1 MIEIS
6 CLDSPTS
13 LARTTPSVRPALRV
27 GVVQHRWHADAAVLQ
42 AELDEGI
49 GRAARLGATVVF
61 LPELTL
67 SRYPA
72 DTRPE
77 NDTTRPGAVRP
88 RPSDIAEDLLTGPTF
103 RFAAESARRHGVAVH
118 ASLYQQAPNPDGSDD
133 GLGLNT
139 AVLVSSEGELLARTH
154 KLHIPVT
161 AGYYE
166 DKFFRQGPA
175 AADAYEVHAPAQLG
189 GARLGM
195 PTCWDEWFPE
205 VARLYSLGGAEILVY
220 PTAIGSE
227 PDHPE
232 FDTQPLWQQVIV
244 GNGIA
249 NGLFMIAPNR
259 WGSEGTL
266 NFYGSSFISDPYG
279 RVLVQAPRD
288 ASAVLVADLDLD
300 QRRDWLTLFPFLS
313 TRRPDTYGR
322 LTEPVRRD
330 QPLGGE
336 EPGISTGSINGHA
349 GSINGHAGS
358 ITGYAGSI
366 TSHAGS
372 INRQQ
377 VTA

>member
-6 CLDSPTS
+6 CLDSPAS
-13 LARTTPSVRPALRV
+13 LARTSPSERPALRV
-27 GVVQHRWHADAAVLQ
+27 GVVQHRWHADTDALR

-49 GRAARLGATVVF
+49 RRAGRLGASVVF

-72 DTRPE
+72 DTLPE
-77 NDTTRPGAVRP
+77 NDIPRRGAVQPGAARS
-88 RPSDIAEDLLTGPTF
+88 RPSDTAEDLLAGPTF
-103 RFAAESARRHGVAVH
+103 RFAAEAARRHGVSVH
-118 ASLYQQAPNPDGSDD
+118 ASLYQRAENPDGSDD

-139 AVLVSSEGELLARTH
+139 AILVSPEGELLARTH

-175 AADAYEVHAPAQLG
+175 TADAYEVHAPAELD

-227 PDHPE
+227 PDHPD

-249 NGLFMIAPNR
+249 NGLFMVVPNR
-259 WGSEGTL
+259 WGNEGTL

-279 RVLVQAPRD
+279 RVLVQAPRNE
-288 ASAVLVADLDLD
+288 SAVLVADLDLD
-300 QRRDWLTLFPFLS
+300 QRRDWLTLFPFLA

-322 LTEPVRRD
+322 LTADVRHD
-330 QPLGGE
+330 QPFGGE
-336 EPGISTGSINGHA
+336 EAGTGISA
-349 GSINGHAGS
+349 GSIAGHG
-358 ITGYAGSI
+358 
-366 TSHAGS
+366 
-372 INRQQ
+372 

>member
-1 MIEIS
+1 MIEIT
-6 CLDSPTS
+6 CLEPPVS
-13 LARTTPSVRPALRV
+13 LARTQPSARTALRV
-27 GVVQHRWHADAAVLQ
+27 GVVQHRWHANPAELQ

-49 GRAARLGATVVF
+49 ARAARLGATVVF

-72 DTRPE
+72 DTLPE
-77 NDTTRPGAVRP
+77 NDTSRAWTARP
-88 RPSDIAEDLLTGPTF
+88 RPSDLAEDLLTGPTF
-103 RFAAESARRHGVAVH
+103 RFAAEAARRHGVSVH
-118 ASLYQQAPNPDGSDD
+118 ASLYQRAENPDGSDD

-139 AVLVSSEGELLARTH
+139 AILVSPGGELLARTH

-166 DKFFRQGPA
+166 DKFFRQGPVS
-175 AADAYEVHAPAQLG
+175 DAYEVHSPAELG

-205 VARLYSLGGAEILVY
+205 LARLYSLGGAEILVY

-227 PDHPE
+227 PDHSD

-249 NGLFMIAPNR
+249 NGLFMVAPNR
-259 WGSEGTL
+259 WGNEGTL

-279 RVLVQAPRD
+279 RILVQAPRD
-288 ASAVLVADLDLD
+288 ESAVLVADLDLD
-300 QRRDWLTLFPFLS
+300 QRKDWLTLFPFLA
-313 TRRPDTYGR
+313 TRRPETYGR
-322 LTEPVRRD
+322 LTEPVRRE

-336 EPGISTGSINGHA
+336 VPAYLE
-349 GSINGHAGS
+349 
-358 ITGYAGSI
+358 
-366 TSHAGS
+366 
-372 INRQQ
+372 

>member
-6 CLDSPTS
+6 CLDSPPS
-13 LARTTPSVRPALRV
+13 LARTMPSARPALRV
-27 GVVQHRWHADAAVLQ
+27 GVVQHRWHADKEVLH

-72 DTRPE
+72 DTLPE
-77 NDTTRPGAVRP
+77 NETIAHGTVQSGGVQPGAVRS
-88 RPSDIAEDLLTGPTF
+88 RPSDTAEDLLTGPTYQ
-103 RFAAESARRHGVAVH
+103 FAAEAARRHGVSVH
-118 ASLYQQAPNPDGSDD
+118 ASLYQHAENPDGSDD

-139 AVLVSSEGELLARTH
+139 AILVSPEGELLARTH

-175 AADAYEVHAPAQLG
+175 AADAYEVHSPPELS

-227 PDHPE
+227 PDHPDL
-232 FDTQPLWQQVIV
+232 DTQPLWQQVIV

-249 NGLFMIAPNR
+249 NGLFMVVPNR
-259 WGSEGTL
+259 WGDEGTL

-279 RVLVQAPRD
+279 RILTQAPRNE
-288 ASAVLVADLDLD
+288 SAVLVADLDLD
-300 QRRDWLTLFPFLS
+300 QRRDWLSLFPFLA

-322 LTEPVRRD
+322 LTEPVNNNE
-330 QPLGGE
+330 PLGGE
-336 EPGISTGSINGHA
+336 TPAYEEA
-349 GSINGHAGS
+349 GA
-358 ITGYAGSI
+358 
-366 TSHAGS
+366 
-372 INRQQ
+372 
-377 VTA
+377 

>member
-6 CLDSPTS
+6 CLGAPAS
-13 LARTTPSVRPALRV
+13 LARTTPSGRPALRV
-27 GVVQHRWHADAAVLQ
+27 GVVQHRWQADSAAVE
-42 AELDEGI
+42 AELNEGI
-49 GRAARLGATVVF
+49 GRAAGLGASVVF

-72 DTRPE
+72 DTRPH
-77 NDTTRPGAVRP
+77 NDPSEGPTRT
-88 RPSDIAEDLLTGPTF
+88 RPSDTAEDLLAGPTF
-103 RFAAESARRHGVAVH
+103 RFAAEAARRHGVSVH
-118 ASLYQQAPNPDGSDD
+118 ASLYQRAEDPDGKDD

-139 AVLVSSEGELLARTH
+139 AILVSPEGELLARTH

-175 AADAYEVHAPAQLG
+175 AADAYEVHAPAELG

-227 PDHPE
+227 PDHPD

-259 WGSEGTL
+259 WGSEGAL

-279 RVLVQAPRD
+279 RILAQAPRD
-288 ASAVLVADLDLD
+288 ASGVLVADLDLD
-300 QRRDWLTLFPFLS
+300 QRKDWLTLFPFLA
-313 TRRPDTYGR
+313 TRRPDTYAR
-322 LTEPVRRD
+322 LTEPVRSD

-336 EPGISTGSINGHA
+336 AAGISTS
-349 GSINGHAGS
+349 S
-358 ITGYAGSI
+358 ITGWE
-366 TSHAGS
+366 
-372 INRQQ
+372 

>member
-6 CLDSPTS
+6 CLDAPAS
-13 LARTTPSVRPALRV
+13 LARTSPSSREALRV
-27 GVVQHRWHADAAVLQ
+27 GVVQHRWQADSAAVE
-42 AELDEGI
+42 AELNEGI
-49 GRAARLGATVVF
+49 SRAAASGASVVF

-72 DTRPE
+72 DTRPH
-77 NDTTRPGAVRP
+77 NDPAEGTNRT

-103 RFAAESARRHGVAVH
+103 RFAADAARRHGVSVH
-118 ASLYQQAPNPDGSDD
+118 ASLYQRAEDPDGQDD

-139 AVLVSSEGELLARTH
+139 AILVSPEGELLARTH

-166 DKFFRQGPA
+166 DKFFRKGPA
-175 AADAYEVHAPAQLG
+175 AADAYEVHAPAELG

-227 PDHPE
+227 PDHPD

-279 RVLVQAPRD
+279 RILAQAPRD

-300 QRRDWLTLFPFLS
+300 QRKDWLTLFPFLA
-313 TRRPDTYGR
+313 TRSPDTYGR
-322 LTEPVRRD
+322 LTEPVR
-330 QPLGGE
+330 PNESIGGE
-336 EPGISTGSINGHA
+336 RGFAEVCS
-349 GSINGHAGS
+349 
-358 ITGYAGSI
+358 
-366 TSHAGS
+366 
-372 INRQQ
+372 
-377 VTA
+377 

>member
-1 MIEIS
+1 MIEIT
-6 CLDSPTS
+6 CLVAPPS
-13 LARTTPSVRPALRV
+13 LARTTPSSRPALRV
-27 GVVQHRWHADAAVLQ
+27 GVVQHRWHTDPAALR
-42 AELDEGI
+42 AELNEGI
-49 GRAARLGATVVF
+49 ERAARLGATVVF

-72 DTRPE
+72 DTLPE
-77 NDTTRPGAVRP
+77 NDTSRPGAVRA
-88 RPSDIAEDLLTGPTF
+88 RPSDLAEDLLSGPTF
-103 RFAAESARRHGVAVH
+103 SFAADAARRHGISIH
-118 ASLYQQAPNPDGSDD
+118 ASLYQRTDHPDGTDD

-139 AVLVSSEGELLARTH
+139 AILVSPAGELLARTH

-166 DKFFRQGPA
+166 DKFFRPGPA
-175 AADAYEVHAPAQLG
+175 AGDAYEVHAPAELG

-205 VARLYSLGGAEILVY
+205 LARLYSLGGAEVLVF

-227 PDHPE
+227 PDHPD

-259 WGSEGTL
+259 WGHEGTL

-288 ASAVLVADLDLD
+288 ESAVLVADLDLD
-300 QRRDWLTLFPFLS
+300 QRRDWLTLFPFLA
-313 TRRPDTYGR
+313 TRRPDTYAR
-322 LTEPVRRD
+322 ISDPVRREE
-330 QPLGGE
+330 PLGGE
-336 EPGISTGSINGHA
+336 APVYLE
-349 GSINGHAGS
+349 
-358 ITGYAGSI
+358 
-366 TSHAGS
+366 
-372 INRQQ
+372 

>member
-13 LARTTPSVRPALRV
+13 PARTMPSVRPALRV
-27 GVVQHRWHADAAVLQ
+27 GVVQHRWHADTAVLQ
-42 AELDEGI
+42 SELDEGI
-49 GRAARLGATVVF
+49 GRAARLGASVVF

-77 NDTTRPGAVRP
+77 NDTPRHGAVRPEAVRP
-88 RPSDIAEDLLTGPTF
+88 RPSDTAEDLLTGPTF

-118 ASLYQQAPNPDGSDD
+118 ASLYQRAENPDGSDD

-139 AVLVSSEGELLARTH
+139 AILVSSEGDLLARTH

-175 AADAYEVHAPAQLG
+175 AADAYEVHAPADLG

-227 PDHPE
+227 PDHPDL
-232 FDTQPLWQQVIV
+232 DTQPLWQQVIV

-249 NGLFMIAPNR
+249 NGLFMVAPNR
-259 WGSEGTL
+259 WGDEGTL

-313 TRRPDTYGR
+313 TRRPDTYGQ
-322 LTEPVRRD
+322 LTKPVRRD

-336 EPGISTGSINGHA
+336 ETVVGISTSSHTGRSGSID
-349 GSINGHAGS
+349 
-358 ITGYAGSI
+358 
-366 TSHAGS
+366 
-372 INRQQ
+372 RQQ
-377 VTA
+377 VPA

>member
-6 CLDSPTS
+6 SLDTPPS
-13 LARTTPSVRPALRV
+13 LARTAPSTTTQSGRPALRV
-27 GVVQHRWHADAAVLQ
+27 GVVQHRWHADAAALQ
-42 AELDEGI
+42 AELDDGI
-49 GRAARLGATVVF
+49 GRAARLGAAVVF

-72 DTRPE
+72 DTLPE
-77 NDTTRPGAVRP
+77 NDAARGGTARP
-88 RPSDIAEDLLTGPTF
+88 RPSDIAEDLFTGPTF
-103 RFAAESARRHGVAVH
+103 RFAAEAAQRHGICVH
-118 ASLYQQAPNPDGSDD
+118 ASLYQKAESPDGSDD

-139 AVLVSSEGELLARTH
+139 AILVSSGGELLARTH

-166 DKFFRQGPA
+166 DKFFRQGPDGD
-175 AADAYEVHAPAQLG
+175 DAYEVHSPAELG

-205 VARLYSLGGAEILVY
+205 LARIYSLGGAELLVY

-227 PDHPE
+227 PDHPD

-249 NGLFMIAPNR
+249 NGLFMVVPNR

-279 RVLVQAPRD
+279 RILAQAPRD
-288 ASAVLVADLDLD
+288 ESAVLVADLDLD
-300 QRRDWLTLFPFLS
+300 QRRDWLTLFPFLA

-322 LTEPVRRD
+322 LSEPVRPD
-330 QPLGGE
+330 APLG
-336 EPGISTGSINGHA
+336 A
-349 GSINGHAGS
+349 D
-358 ITGYAGSI
+358 
-366 TSHAGS
+366 TSKA
-372 INRQQ
+372 
-377 VTA
+377 TA